1 MPRFLVTGGAGFI
14 GSNLVRHLTENGER
28 VIVIDNL
35 STGKKENLAGLE
47 RNVDFIEGDIRDIS
61 LLKERFVGVETVF
74 HQAALPSVPRSVRD
88 PLLSNANNIDGTL
101 DVLVAAKD
109 MGVRRVVLAAS
120 SSAYGDTEVL
130 PKTEDMPGNPLSPY
144 AVTKYVGELYAK
156 VFTRLYGLETVAL
169 RYFNVFGPR
178 QDPESQYAAVI
189 PKFIISILNGES
201 PRIYGDGEQ
210 SRDFTFVDN
219 VVRAN
224 VLAAEAKDVAG
235 EVFNVGCGARY
246 SLNYLLER
254 LNTILGTDISAVYD
268 QPRPGD
274 IKHSQASIEKAN
286 RLLGYTP
293 MVTFNEGLRKTV
305 GWFCQSNAYLT

>member
-1 MPRFLVTGGAGFI
+1 LPSFLVTGGAGFI
-14 GSNLVRHLTENGER
+14 GSNLVRHLVENGER

-35 STGKKENLAGLE
+35 STGRKENLAGLE
-47 RNVDFIEGDIRDIS
+47 KNVDFIEGDIRDIS

-74 HQAALPSVPRSVRD
+74 HQAAVPSVPRSVKD

-101 DVLVAAKD
+101 NVLVAAKEV
-109 MGVRRVVLAAS
+109 GVRRVVLAAS

-144 AVTKYVGELYAK
+144 AVTKYVGELYAR
-156 VFTRLYGLETVAL
+156 VFTKIYGLETISL

-178 QDPESQYAAVI
+178 QDPNSQYAAVI
-189 PKFIISILNGES
+189 PKFIISMLNGES

-224 VLAAEAKDVAG
+224 MLAAEAKDVAG
-235 EVFNVGCGARY
+235 EVFNVGCGTRY
-246 SLNYLLER
+246 TLNYLLER
-254 LNTILGTDISAVYD
+254 LNAILGTDVSAVYE

-274 IKHSQASIEKAN
+274 VRHSQASIEKAN

-293 MVTFNEGLRKTV
+293 VVTFDEGLRQTV
-305 GWFCQSNAYLT
+305 DWFRI